1 MTSVMGFD
9 RLSRQKTC
17 GERPTFFNPRN
28 LVERRPKRLS
38 KLKLTEKMHGIRPSK
53 QSNSPR
59 LTTFRKH
66 LHVFEY
72 MGKDSP
78 RSFTR
83 SDRKILLSGIMEP
96 ISTGADENDVREEIL
111 EEADI
116 PGFSLIISEAT
127 DFQFIQVS
135 GKTASVPHVREG
147 FTWTGDAVKSLAG
160 QGAVYV
166 RLTKDFSVVSVSDPG
181 SASADDLIEVSL
193 VSPEYYLS
201 LMANWIGRFISLEY
215 RSLFD
220 WSHLDLVYAALGS
233 TTLVTSALGHLQPD
247 PSGLEPDVA

>member
-1 MTSVMGFD
+1 
-9 RLSRQKTC
+9 
-17 GERPTFFNPRN
+17 
-28 LVERRPKRLS
+28 
-38 KLKLTEKMHGIRPSK
+38 
-53 QSNSPR
+53 
-59 LTTFRKH
+59 
-66 LHVFEY
+66 
-72 MGKDSP
+72 
-78 RSFTR
+78 
-83 SDRKILLSGIMEP
+83 MEP

-111 EEADI
+111 AVIKEADI

-135 GKTASVPHVREG
+135 GKTASVPNVREG

-181 SASADDLIEVSL
+181 SDSADDLIEVSL

-201 LMANWIGRFISLEY
+201 LMANWIGGFISLEY

-220 WSHLDLVYAALGS
+220 WSHLDSKIFSLLCIGFYYIS
-233 TTLVTSALGHLQPD
+233 P
-247 PSGLEPDVA
+247 